1 MGILGNFLTK
11 KILVNFLGITFVI
24 SIIFFGNQSIIVLK
38 EGLKIGLLSSEIIP
52 FISLKILRDL
62 PEILIISFLLS
73 ILLTFSRLNR
83 SSEKVILLTSGLNDI
98 SLFRITLRILF
109 PLVFIV
115 SILIFFLTPW
125 SKSEIYQ
132 FKEVSKNRPA
142 YIFLKEKAFQDFGK
156 NIFYASSVENIDDL
170 SQELNNIFLIS
181 NSDNKK
187 NLIISRKGLKT
198 HNAQTS
204 EVFLELYD
212 GRIYQDFNINL
223 SSYTEFE
230 KYKLK
235 IYSPVKEKD
244 SEENIVNEMLDFFS
258 LLKEDTKDKYSE
270 IIYRVSLPMMLIFL
284 TFYNILVTEANSREA
299 KNYSFLKG
307 LLLFFI
313 YFNAILFF
321 RSQTYNDLLDFI
333 FAFFIVHVSFGGIIW
348 ILFLKKNFTIKF

>member
-1 MGILGNFLTK
+1 M
-11 KILVNFLGITFVI
+11 
-24 SIIFFGNQSIIVLK
+24 
-38 EGLKIGLLSSEIIP
+38 
-52 FISLKILRDL
+52 
-62 PEILIISFLLS
+62 
-73 ILLTFSRLNR
+73 
-83 SSEKVILLTSGLNDI
+83 ILLTSGLNDI